1 MTNIP
6 EDDTTISDL
15 DPKLSLSQ
23 ISETMHLS
31 IADTADK
38 LYNGIVWNGDDA
50 ARVWALTPEELE
62 SQIGLWAREMM
73 AYRRKNP
80 DGQGGYRDAMEKIAD
95 DLVAARL
102 ANLEGDEDS
111 K

>member
-31 IADTADK
+31 IADTADTADK

-50 ARVWALTPEELE
+50 ARVWALPPKSLNLK
-62 SQIGLWAREMM
+62 SGFGHAR
-73 AYRRKNP
+73 
-80 DGQGGYRDAMEKIAD
+80 
-95 DLVAARL
+95 
-102 ANLEGDEDS
+102 
-111 K
+111 

>member
-50 ARVWALTPEELE
+50 ARVWALPPKSLNLK
-62 SQIGLWAREMM
+62 SGFGHAR
-73 AYRRKNP
+73 
-80 DGQGGYRDAMEKIAD
+80 
-95 DLVAARL
+95 
-102 ANLEGDEDS
+102 
-111 K
+111 